1 MQMDAMNIWST
12 VSGSSILNAVSEYK
26 VGFSFGFFG
35 FFGFFSQVVQSR
47 NRSAG
52 GNRGLSRA

>member
-1 MQMDAMNIWST
+1 MQMDVMNIWST

-35 FFGFFSQVVQSR
+35 FFSQVVQSK

-52 GNRGLSRA
+52 GNRDLSRA